1 MCLFLLTTQKNLSSN
16 ECKRKRTPKKSD
28 VLVYGEEFA
37 RKALAMPNS
46 FRVCAFA
53 FACDGKEFGTFM
65 QRIIMK
71 LQQVSG
77 PRSTRLSRERENM
90 ELRRAADRRE
100 AARIADAV
108 ANAVEIKYR

>member
-1 MCLFLLTTQKNLSSN
+1 MKTKKTGVLL
-16 ECKRKRTPKKSD
+16 
-28 VLVYGEEFA
+28 YGEEFSS
-37 RKALAMPNS
+37 KVMAMPKS
-46 FRVCAFA
+46 MKVCAFA